1 MITADSLRTQTCKD
15 LAQIAKKHK
24 VDGWHSMRK
33 EQLVM
38 AILRVVQKKSQ
49 KKSSGRNGSQAAS
62 ARKIRSRAAGNSDTS
77 ARQTVNRKTARSPKP
92 VLPSQPT
99 KDLAA
104 NSSGD
109 EGEASKDRFV
119 VMVRDAYWLHACWE
133 LRRQGVERAAAALR
147 QHWHTAKPVIR
158 LLSVSADDTT
168 NASERVIRDIQI
180 HGGVNNWYIDV
191 SDPPS
196 TYRLDIGYL
205 AQNGDYYSLARSNR
219 VTTPTAGSCDS
230 LDENWRDVAENF
242 DTVYAMSGGYEK
254 DSGAGDLQE
263 LFEERL
269 RRPMGAAAVT
279 RFGISNEQMN
289 RQHQAFHFEVD
300 AEMIIYGVATPGSH
314 VTMKGQPVE
323 LREDGSFTLR
333 AALPEGRQVVPVVA
347 NNAGGTEQRTIV
359 LALERNTKKL
369 ETIVREPQAPNAN

>member
-1 MITADSLRTQTCKD
+1 MITADTLRTRTCKD
-15 LAQIAKKHK
+15 LAQLAKKHK

-33 EQLVM
+33 EQLIM
-38 AILRVVQKKSQ
+38 AILRVVQKKASA
-49 KKSSGRNGSQAAS
+49 KSKSKSSSGRKRRSNGAGGGMNS
-62 ARKIRSRAAGNSDTS
+62 ATSGTRSRSSRTS
-77 ARQTVNRKTARSPKP
+77 GARVPQHTS
-92 VLPSQPT
+92 
-99 KDLAA
+99 KDLAGFSA
-104 NSSGD
+104 SSETDGK
-109 EGEASKDRFV
+109 KDRFV
-119 VMVRDAYWLHACWE
+119 VMVRDSYWLHACWE

-147 QHWHTAKPVIR
+147 QHWHTAQPVIR
-158 LLSVSADDTT
+158 LLAVSADDTT
-168 NASERVIRDIQI
+168 NASERVLRDIPI

-205 AQNGDYYSLARSNR
+205 AQNGEYYSLARSNR
-219 VTTPTAGSCDS
+219 VTTPPAGSCDT
-230 LDENWRDVAENF
+230 LDENWREVAANF
-242 DTVYAMSGGYEK
+242 DTVYAMSGGYGNE
-254 DSGAGDLQE
+254 SASGDLQE

-279 RFGISNEQMN
+279 RFGISNEKM
-289 RQHQAFHFEVD
+289 RQNHGVLHFEVD
-300 AEMIIYGVATPGSH
+300 AEMIVYGVATPGSH

-333 AALPEGRQVVPVVA
+333 VALPEGRQVVPVVA

-369 ETIVREPQAPNAN
+369 ETLIREPQEPTAG